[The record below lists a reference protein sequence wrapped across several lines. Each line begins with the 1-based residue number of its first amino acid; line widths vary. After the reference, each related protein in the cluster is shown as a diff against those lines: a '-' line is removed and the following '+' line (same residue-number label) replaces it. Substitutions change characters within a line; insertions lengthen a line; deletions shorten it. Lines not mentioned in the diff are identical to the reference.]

1 MRKYIAAA
9 VAAGAL
15 AVGGAASAQDLGTI
29 ISNVLG
35 IGNPTPT
42 YNVPGVPYGA
52 QVYQNQNGQ
61 QFYYDQYG
69 RQVIV
74 AGGTQWNIVGYDS
87 QGNPLYG
94 TDAYGTGGSGRF
106 GNYGNN
112 GNNGNYGNYGWGY
125 GNNRYRNDRDGDG
138 VPDAYDRYPDDP
150 RYR

>member
-1 MRKYIAAA
+1 MKKYIAMA

-35 IGNPTPT
+35 IGNSYPT
-42 YNVPGVPYGA
+42 YNNAPAVVAGTVPYGT
-52 QVYQNQNGQ
+52 QVYQDQNGR

-74 AGGTQWNIVGYDS
+74 SGGIQWNIVGY
-87 QGNPLYG
+87 GANGEPLYG
-94 TDAYGTGGSGRF
+94 TDAYNPGYNGRFGNF
-106 GNYGNN
+106 GNYGNYA
-112 GNNGNYGNYGWGY
+112 YGSNPYL
-125 GNNRYRNDRDGDG
+125 NDRDGDG

-150 RYR
+150 RYH